1 MSLSNMLHMC
11 NMKITKQV
19 SQMFHP
25 TTRHLTNPIAFC
37 FAYFTWDGAGTE
49 FLIYFTVT
57 VSPH

>member
-11 NMKITKQV
+11 NMV

-25 TTRHLTNPIAFC
+25 TTRRLTNPIAFC

-57 VSPH
+57 VSPN